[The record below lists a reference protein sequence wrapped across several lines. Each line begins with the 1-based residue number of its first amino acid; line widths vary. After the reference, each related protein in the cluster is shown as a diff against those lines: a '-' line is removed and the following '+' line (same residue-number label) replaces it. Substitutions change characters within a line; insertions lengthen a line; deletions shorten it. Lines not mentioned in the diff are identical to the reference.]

1 MTDTAFHR
9 KLFVEMTGTESDA
22 WLDGVRTRRLAS
34 VEKYKQTIANK
45 QRIKDEK
52 MLATLS
58 KESDMMEKEIATL
71 EKALN
76 KVELR
81 ANKIAAIMLMAESM
95 ANAE

>member
-1 MTDTAFHR
+1 MDTPFHR
-9 KLFVEMTGTESDA
+9 KLFVEMTSTEQND

-58 KESDMMEKEIATL
+58 KEGDMMEKEIAAL
-71 EKALN
+71 DKALN

-95 ANAE
+95 QHD